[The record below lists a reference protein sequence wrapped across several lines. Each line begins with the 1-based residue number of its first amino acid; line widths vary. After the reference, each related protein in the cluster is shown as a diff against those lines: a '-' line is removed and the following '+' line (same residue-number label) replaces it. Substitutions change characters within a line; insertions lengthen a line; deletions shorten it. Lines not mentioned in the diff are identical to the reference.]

1 MSSAPRHHDRRESRE
16 ISRELARRLAERLG
30 VSARPVQEAV
40 AGATLLRA
48 GDLVSRLPFVVQ
60 GRVDSVLHMHGGDG
74 GRIIPV
80 SWGDGEIVLL
90 SQLFI
95 NRPSFVELVAGANLS
110 LRWASVAEIERVLL
124 DDNELLVLLVRFLAQ
139 RLREVQTRERGWVE
153 RGVHERVCATLAR
166 LAQQS
171 ERDEAGHALIVATHE
186 ELAERSGVSR
196 PKLSK
201 ELKRLETE
209 GRLKLERKAI
219 RIVDLKDLFDPAD

>member
-16 ISRELARRLAERLG
+16 ISRELARRLSERLG
-30 VSARPVQEAV
+30 VSARPVQQAV

-48 GDLVSRLPFVVQ
+48 GDLVTRLPFVVQ

-90 SQLFI
+90 SHLFI
-95 NRPSFVELVAGANLS
+95 NRPSFVDLVAGASLS
-110 LRWASVAEIERVLL
+110 LRWASVAEIEQSLL

-171 ERDEAGHALIVATHE
+171 IRDAAGHALIVATHE

-219 RIVDLKDLFDPAD
+219 RIVDLKDLFDPAG